1 MRSVFSDEGYVK
13 SSENNTSLSS
23 YLAEWIYVLCH
34 LVGFSDLLQGQ
45 FNCSFMVIKR
55 MNVLFSRRERVI
67 QKGDFSFLSSFF
79 FSLFF
84 SSFLFVKQRERYS
97 DNEMR
102 PRVIHI
108 GKEIPRNAESQRFIK
123 INDIYT
129 GRLDET
135 KKFETLSILVSVRTT
150 CAFLRN

>member
-55 MNVLFSRRERVI
+55 INVYSREGSVLYKRVI
-67 QKGDFSFLSSFF
+67 FLSSLLFFFLFSFLLFCSS
-79 FSLFF
+79 SNANDTATM
-84 SSFLFVKQRERYS
+84 KWDREWFTSERRY
-97 DNEMR
+97 
-102 PRVIHI
+102 
-108 GKEIPRNAESQRFIK
+108 
-123 INDIYT
+123 
-129 GRLDET
+129 L
-135 KKFETLSILVSVRTT
+135 ETLNLKDLSKSMIFTRVG
-150 CAFLRN
+150 

>member
-34 LVGFSDLLQGQ
+34 LVGFSDLLPGQ

-55 MNVLFSRRERVI
+55 INVYSREGSVLYKRD
-67 QKGDFSFLSSFF
+67 DFSFLSSFF
-79 FSLFF
+79 FLF
-84 SSFLFVKQRERYS
+84 SFLFIKQRERYS

>member
-67 QKGDFSFLSSFF
+67 QKGDFSFLSSF
-79 FSLFF
+79 
-84 SSFLFVKQRERYS
+84 LFVKQRERYS

>member
-55 MNVLFSRRERVI
+55 INVLFSRRERVI

-79 FSLFF
+79 FLF
-84 SSFLFVKQRERYS
+84 SFLLFCSSSNANDTATMKWDREWFTSEKRY
-97 DNEMR
+97 
-102 PRVIHI
+102 
-108 GKEIPRNAESQRFIK
+108 
-123 INDIYT
+123 
-129 GRLDET
+129 L
-135 KKFETLSILVSVRTT
+135 ETLNLKDLSKSMIFTRVG
-150 CAFLRN
+150 

>member
-34 LVGFSDLLQGQ
+34 LVGFSDLLPGQ

-55 MNVLFSRRERVI
+55 INVYSREGSVLYKRVI
-67 QKGDFSFLSSFF
+67 FLSSLFFFSFLFCSS
-79 FSLFF
+79 SNANDTATM
-84 SSFLFVKQRERYS
+84 KWDREW
-97 DNEMR
+97 
-102 PRVIHI
+102 
-108 GKEIPRNAESQRFIK
+108 KEIPRNAESQRFIK